1 MLVTVPVG
9 GCAGTLLTIGGLL
22 TTDVEVQAVA
32 CRGRVDQGLRRRWRG
47 PVRPCLPAA
56 LQRDRGGKPGAYRAQ
71 RPRPGRCPRR
81 YGGARPPLSAAM
93 FWPRWRRILLRR
105 GIGGPGGPAE
115 GEGAVDQGLVAAD
128 REVGADLETGPARLV
143 FDLLAALLDPGAD
156 RVDPHDLG
164 QAGGRV
170 R

>member
-81 YGGARPPLSAAM
+81 YGGARPPA
-93 FWPRWRRILLRR
+93 LR
-105 GIGGPGGPAE
+105 GY
-115 GEGAVDQGLVAAD
+115 V
-128 REVGADLETGPARLV
+128 
-143 FDLLAALLDPGAD
+143 LAAVAQDLAAAGYRRTRRPG
-156 RVDPHDLG
+156 R
-164 QAGGRV
+164 R
-170 R
+170 